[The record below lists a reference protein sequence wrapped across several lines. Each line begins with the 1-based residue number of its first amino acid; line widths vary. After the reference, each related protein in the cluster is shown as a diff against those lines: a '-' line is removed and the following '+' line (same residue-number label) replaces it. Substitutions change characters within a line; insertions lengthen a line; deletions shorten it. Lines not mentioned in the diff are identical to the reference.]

1 MFRENIEYYL
11 SMQQLRKYLSEHKF
25 VAAMVVIAFAF
36 IVISIFNVAIFVP
49 TSKTLSH
56 NMIGGVD
63 YYEYASDL
71 NAPVQN
77 GEEMRDLAADEGS
90 PSDRLIIKTASL
102 VIRVENVEQ
111 SVTDIQSLAENLNGF
126 VTNSQIGTRNPI
138 TYYETTQPDAPTSAT
153 ITFRVPSERLDE
165 AITHI
170 KSISNKVF
178 SESVTG
184 QDVTEEYTDL
194 AARLTNL
201 QAAESQ
207 LLELYER
214 SGTIEEILKVQQ
226 QITNIR
232 GQIEQTQGR
241 IQYLNQSAQLS
252 SVTVSLTEKEIDP
265 MLNHFPF
272 GQIDFH

>member
-1 MFRENIEYYL
+1 
-11 SMQQLRKYLSEHKF
+11 
-25 VAAMVVIAFAF
+25 
-36 IVISIFNVAIFVP
+36 
-49 TSKTLSH
+49 
-56 NMIGGVD
+56 
-63 YYEYASDL
+63 
-71 NAPVQN
+71 
-77 GEEMRDLAADEGS
+77 
-90 PSDRLIIKTASL
+90 
-102 VIRVENVEQ
+102 
-111 SVTDIQSLAENLNGF
+111 ENLNGF

-265 MLNHFPF
+265 IVGDEDWTPTTAIRQAVRDLITF
-272 GQIDFH
+272 GQDLIDTIVYLAIRWGAFALLAYLIWRWYQSKTANSSPKKTTK